1 MALYQVAELV
11 PAGCWKEIP
20 DDLSLPHRL
29 GGQVGGPRQ
38 SPMRKERGRDFY
50 YDVVDWVGG
59 YPSQY
64 AAAEEVQALLKK
76 SGFECLR
83 FRPPRVPTGSNEF
96 VFKKR
101 NR

>member
-50 YDVVDWVGG
+50 YDVVDWVSETVWNELAG
-59 YPSQY
+59 
-64 AAAEEVQALLKK
+64 A
-76 SGFECLR
+76 GFRIRSL
-83 FRPPRVPTGSNEF
+83 
-96 VFKKR
+96 
-101 NR
+101 